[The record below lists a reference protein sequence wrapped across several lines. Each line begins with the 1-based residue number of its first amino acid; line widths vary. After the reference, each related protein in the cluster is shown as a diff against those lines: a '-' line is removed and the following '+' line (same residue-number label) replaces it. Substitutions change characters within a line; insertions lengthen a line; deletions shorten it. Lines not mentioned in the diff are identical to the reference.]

1 MRTQLGR
8 EGSETAIP
16 EVEAP
21 ERTISD
27 LWSQLDRAAQI
38 IPAKDSDLEWLD
50 TEEEKLQ
57 QAENRVKQRM
67 RQIGATLWSEGV

>member
-38 IPAKDSDLEWLD
+38 IPAKDSDLE
-50 TEEEKLQ
+50 
-57 QAENRVKQRM
+57 
-67 RQIGATLWSEGV
+67 